1 MLWMKLNQGE
11 EEEGL
16 VLAVYYVPPE
26 SSSRERSSEEYFQTL
41 AEQVAKFGVLGP
53 VVMCGDFNARCVELM
68 EDPKAL
74 PRRHVLDIVK
84 NRQAEDLMYFLGNTG
99 MRIVNGRS
107 GRGSHAYLGEG
118 HRWLTIV
125 LSELQT

>member
-16 VLAVYYVPPE
+16 VLAVCYVPPE
-26 SSSRERSSEEYFQTL
+26 SSSHGRSSEECFQSL
-41 AEQVAKFGVLGP
+41 AEQVAKFGVSGP
-53 VVMCGDFNARCVELM
+53 VVMCGDFNARCRKLM

-74 PRRHVLDIVK
+74 PRCQVLDVVK
-84 NRQAEDLMYFLGNTG
+84 NRQGEDLMDFLENTG

-107 GRGSHAYLGEG
+107 GRDGFTCVSG
-118 HRWLTIV
+118 RRSSVVDCCIV
-125 LSELQT
+125 